1 MDFLQDKIKK
11 KQFLCNYSVFLLN
24 GMLALSIGSL
34 LPFIRDARGLD
45 YAFCG
50 LIVSLHSV
58 GNLFSSFTA
67 GLLPVAIGRKKSI
80 LFFNLFFALSYV
92 LIIFGNHNWCIAM
105 AFFLTGVARGAT
117 SNFCNTAITGK
128 SMDDQWTACDVL
140 CRGIFIPDSSD
151 TVYGNRGIRL
161 DHSVLF
167 YACDGNFKLDFIRND
182 PNGK

>member
-105 AFFLTGVARGAT
+105 AFFPDRCCER
-117 SNFCNTAITGK
+117 SNE
-128 SMDDQWTACDVL
+128 
-140 CRGIFIPDSSD
+140 
-151 TVYGNRGIRL
+151 
-161 DHSVLF
+161 
-167 YACDGNFKLDFIRND
+167 
-182 PNGK
+182 

>member
-105 AFFLTGVARGAT
+105 AFFLTGVAPA
-117 SNFCNTAITGK
+117 GK
-128 SMDDQWTACDVL
+128 PAAGLWIYRACQLPPQKDTFMLHL
-140 CRGIFIPDSSD
+140 C
-151 TVYGNRGIRL
+151 
-161 DHSVLF
+161 
-167 YACDGNFKLDFIRND
+167 ARN
-182 PNGK
+182 GYRR